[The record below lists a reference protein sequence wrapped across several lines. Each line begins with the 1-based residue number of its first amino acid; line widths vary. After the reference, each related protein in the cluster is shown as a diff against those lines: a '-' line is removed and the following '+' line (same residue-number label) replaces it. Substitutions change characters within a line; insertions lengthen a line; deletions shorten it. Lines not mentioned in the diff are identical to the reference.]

1 MCRYEYDTVHAVAKG
16 FGSTLDVFLYGL
28 QPHAL
33 LMFWG
38 DLKGMRAGAAKV
50 MDGHRKLLA
59 QVQQGHVTAAGC
71 AGSRMAA
78 AHRRC

>member
-1 MCRYEYDTVHAVAKG
+1 MLVCRYEYDTVHAVAKASG
-16 FGSTLDVFLYGL
+16 TSVDLFLMGM

-59 QVQQGHVTAAGC
+59 QVQQGHATAAGC
-71 AGSRMAA
+71 VG
-78 AHRRC
+78 